1 MDEVIWVQTAT
12 EEGRLRAECP
22 ECQVQL
28 VRSETEGVQIE
39 ACPTCGGIWFDGG
52 ELKALAQK
60 RPGVLASVEHRHDPD
75 SHADP
80 AAPRLGGRL
89 CPACQV
95 PMREFQFPWAPGV
108 LLNGCDRCH
117 GIWADD
123 GELSRVEAS
132 LTRYRREHPVQP
144 AGAKASAAPS
154 TARVQAF
161 HTLISRPEGHT

>member
-1 MDEVIWVQTAT
+1 MDEMIWVEAAI

-22 ECQVQL
+22 DCQVRF
-28 VRSETEGVQIE
+28 VRSEMEGVQIE

-60 RPGVLASVEHRHDPD
+60 RPGVLAGLEHRHNPNPE
-75 SHADP
+75 ADP
-80 AAPRLGGRL
+80 AAPRMGARL

-108 LLNGCDRCH
+108 VLNGCDKCH

-123 GELSRVEAS
+123 GELSRVEAG
-132 LTRYRREHPVQP
+132 LARYRREHSAP
-144 AGAKASAAPS
+144 AAGASAAPS
-154 TARVQAF
+154 AARVQTF
-161 HTLISRPEGHT
+161 HTLISGTEGHT